1 MFQRDRKGV
10 SDTAMENKIEPGLEG
25 EGDRGREGPGP
36 LDSDNGS
43 ECGRKAGL
51 SDDREETVSRGE
63 LM

>member
-25 EGDRGREGPGP
+25 EGDRGTVGPGP

-51 SDDREETVSRGE
+51 GNDREETVSRGE

>member
-1 MFQRDRKGV
+1 M

-25 EGDRGREGPGP
+25 VPLCMLQGDRRREGPGP

-51 SDDREETVSRGE
+51 GNDREETVSRGE